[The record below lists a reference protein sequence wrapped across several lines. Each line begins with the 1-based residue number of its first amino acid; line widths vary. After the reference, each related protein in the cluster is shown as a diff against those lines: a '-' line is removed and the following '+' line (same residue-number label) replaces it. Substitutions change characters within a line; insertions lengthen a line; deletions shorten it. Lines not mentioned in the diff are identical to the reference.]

1 MILPAVA
8 RGRPGTR
15 RRLSCR
21 WAGAFAVLA
30 VVSGQP
36 DAARAVEPTT
46 PLAVGGPRFVRN
58 DVLELLAEDLSVSP
72 QEVRVVY
79 RVRNKTT
86 TPVRYQLAVPLPPID
101 ASMPEAFNV
110 ELPAADEENFID
122 LRLTVDGRPVTP
134 LVFQRA
140 AALGVDRTA
149 EITALGLPLN
159 PRAPGVLQRLKDLS
173 ADKRADVNRLGLASV
188 EGDSVEAAWRYE
200 VTLHWEQTFPAGR
213 EVTIEQ
219 RYRPV
224 IGTGSFDL
232 TMLEDRQYRT
242 RYCMDDAFLRTAR
255 SRLSTIR
262 RSGHPHLEE
271 IRLTHL
277 LSTGRSWSGPTKSFR
292 LLIDKG
298 EADALVSLCLKGVRR
313 ISSTHLEMT
322 ANDFVP
328 ERDLDIL
335 IVRRHREQ

>member
-1 MILPAVA
+1 L
-8 RGRPGTR
+8 
-15 RRLSCR
+15 L
-21 WAGAFAVLA
+21 AVLA
-30 VVSGQP
+30 GQP

-46 PLAVGGPRFVRN
+46 ALAAGGLRFVRN

-79 RVRNKTT
+79 RVRNRTT
-86 TPVRYQLAVPLPPID
+86 SPVRYQLAVPFPPID
-101 ASMPEAFNV
+101 AGTPEAFNV
-110 ELPAADEENFID
+110 ALPAADEENFID

-140 AALGVDRTA
+140 VALGVDRTA

-159 PRAPGVLQRLKDLS
+159 PRAPGVLQRLKDLA
-173 ADKRADVNRLGLASV
+173 ADKRTEVNRLGLASV
-188 EGDSVEAAWRYE
+188 EGESIEPAWRYE
-200 VTLHWEQTFPAGR
+200 VTFHWEQAFPAGR
-213 EVTIEQ
+213 EVVIEQ

-232 TMLEDRQYRT
+232 AMLEDRHYRA
-242 RYCMDDAFLRTAR
+242 RYCMDDAFLRIAR
-255 SRLSTIR
+255 SRLSAIR
-262 RSGHPHLEE
+262 RSAHPYLEE

-277 LSTGRSWSGPTKSFR
+277 LSTGRSWSGPAKSFR

-298 EADALVSLCLKGVRR
+298 EADALVSLCVKGMRR
-313 ISSTHLEMT
+313 ISSTQLEMT

-335 IVRRHREQ
+335 IVRRHKEQ